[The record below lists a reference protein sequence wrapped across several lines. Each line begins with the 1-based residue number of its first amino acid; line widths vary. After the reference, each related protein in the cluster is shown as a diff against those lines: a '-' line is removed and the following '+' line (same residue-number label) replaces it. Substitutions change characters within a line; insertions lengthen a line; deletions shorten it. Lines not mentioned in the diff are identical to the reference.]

1 MFKLPSSSHRRSS
14 CAPNVRQ
21 LAAMAFST
29 A

>member
-1 MFKLPSSSHRRSS
+1 MFNLPSPSPSRSS
-14 CAPNVRQ
+14 SAPNVRQ

>member
-1 MFKLPSSSHRRSS
+1 MFNLPSPSRNRSS

-21 LAAMAFST
+21 LAVMAFST